1 MWQAVFCS
9 PYLLRRQIL
18 GNQIDQHIR
27 ALVHKLG
34 ALVSDWAR
42 HDIAHFLQTIAD
54 GVLFV
59 LVLVDLVEFRD
70 GILAQDTFL
79 VGHMLTWVRLAEFDG
94 ITHLDEDEK
103 V

>member
-1 MWQAVFCS
+1 M
-9 PYLLRRQIL
+9 
-18 GNQIDQHIR
+18 
-27 ALVHKLG
+27 
-34 ALVSDWAR
+34 
-42 HDIAHFLQTIAD
+42 
-54 GVLFV
+54 